1 MKNILARKF
10 LKTSKTL
17 LLAIMRQEWKSV
29 EKIKS
34 ISEATKE
41 SNRRAFEG
49 AFFGVSHDSQ
59 KIEGSE
65 KKGNFELVDFALT
78 PSQKPEVMIEA
89 QKYHLV
95 FLKMTETSAA
105 NREDR
110 SCMAQGNV

>member
-1 MKNILARKF
+1 MRENTNMKNILARKF

-49 AFFGVSHDSQ
+49 AFFGVPMIH
-59 KIEGSE
+59 KRLKVLR
-65 KKGNFELVDFALT
+65 KK
-78 PSQKPEVMIEA
+78 
-89 QKYHLV
+89 
-95 FLKMTETSAA
+95 ETL
-105 NREDR
+105 NLLILR
-110 SCMAQGNV
+110 